1 MYYNVLTTYYKQFII
16 KLEKRDIMNQSM
28 LSIRVDIND
37 KKSFEAFCNNT
48 GMNVSTAIN
57 MFIKTVV
64 REQRIPFEIKSDDY
78 DKEIYRKLLEAEK
91 EMANS
96 KKRYSSE
103 EALENMKKIIG

>member
-78 DKEIYRKLLEAEK
+78 DKEIYQKLLEAEK

-96 KKRYSSE
+96 NKRYSSE

>member
-16 KLEKRDIMNQSM
+16 KLEKRNIMNQSM

-57 MFIKTVV
+57 IFI
-64 REQRIPFEIKSDDY
+64 
-78 DKEIYRKLLEAEK
+78 KLLEAEK